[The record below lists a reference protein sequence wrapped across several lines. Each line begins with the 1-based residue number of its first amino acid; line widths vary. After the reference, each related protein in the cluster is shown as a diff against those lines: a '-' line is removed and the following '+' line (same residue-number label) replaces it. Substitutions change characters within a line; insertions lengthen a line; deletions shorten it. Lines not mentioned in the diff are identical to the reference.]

1 MRPRGVAATAE
12 RLHLLPRYRQ
22 KLHRVKLHLSH
33 PVRIDDLDFD
43 VRFMYA
49 T

>member
-1 MRPRGVAATAE
+1 VRPRGVTATAE
-12 RLHLLPRYRQ
+12 RLHLFPRYRQ
-22 KLHRVKLHLSH
+22 KLHGVKLHLSH